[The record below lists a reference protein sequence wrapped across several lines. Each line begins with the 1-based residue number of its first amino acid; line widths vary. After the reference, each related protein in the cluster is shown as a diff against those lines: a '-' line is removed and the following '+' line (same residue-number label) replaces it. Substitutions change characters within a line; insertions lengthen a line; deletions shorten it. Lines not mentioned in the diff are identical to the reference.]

1 MCWTE
6 IVSEGYNDV
15 SDLYS
20 PWSVVSAARSTAI
33 TALTLPSTSSLIR
46 DGMDRVDVMDA
57 GEDAGF
63 EGRHNDGIIKKHR
76 PARIDYVIQHGEF
89 ATHVPE
95 VEKVARSTSFASKLL
110 TFGEQHL
117 LFILVSVH
125 TLHTFNP
132 KATRILQT
140 WPLN

>member
-76 PARIDYVIQHGEF
+76 PARIDYVIQHGSSPPTCLKLKKLRVRR
-89 ATHVPE
+89 A
-95 VEKVARSTSFASKLL
+95 SLQSF
-110 TFGEQHL
+110 
-117 LFILVSVH
+117 
-125 TLHTFNP
+125 
-132 KATRILQT
+132 
-140 WPLN
+140 